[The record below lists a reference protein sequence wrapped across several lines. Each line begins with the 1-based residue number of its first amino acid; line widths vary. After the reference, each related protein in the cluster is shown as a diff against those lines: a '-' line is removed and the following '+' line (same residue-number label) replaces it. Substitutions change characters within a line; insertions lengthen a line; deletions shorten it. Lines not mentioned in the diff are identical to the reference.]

1 MLLGPLGRTRD
12 TSGDDLGE
20 ADPEPAIHVSRTRGV
35 ENIVVWIQKEI
46 ALQPR
51 RRGFH
56 LITREVIA
64 AIPELGSVDVGLL
77 HLFLLHTSASLS
89 INENADPDVPVDLEM
104 ALNTVVPESL
114 PYVHTLE
121 GPDDSPAHMKA
132 SLLGCSLTVPIRHGR
147 LLLGTW
153 QGLYLCEHRNRG
165 GRRRLV
171 ATIHGEPVPSQA

>member
-1 MLLGPLGRTRD
+1 M
-12 TSGDDLGE
+12 
-20 ADPEPAIHVSRTRGV
+20 
-35 ENIVVWIQKEI
+35 WIQHEI
-46 ALQPR
+46 DLKPK

-56 LITREVIA
+56 LITREVTD
-64 AIPELGSVDVGLL
+64 AIPELGGVRVGLL

-121 GPDDSPAHMKA
+121 GLDDSPAHMKA
-132 SLLGCSLTVPIRHGR
+132 SLLGCSLTVPIGQGR
-147 LLLGTW
+147 LVLGTW

-165 GRRRLV
+165 GRRRLI
-171 ATIHGEPVPSQA
+171 ATIHGEPSQTDG

>member
-1 MLLGPLGRTRD
+1 M
-12 TSGDDLGE
+12 
-20 ADPEPAIHVSRTRGV
+20 
-35 ENIVVWIQKEI
+35 WIQHEI
-46 ALQPR
+46 DLKPK

-56 LITREVIA
+56 LITREVVA
-64 AIPELGSVDVGLL
+64 AIPELGSVAVGLL

-121 GPDDSPAHMKA
+121 GLDDSPAHMKA
-132 SLLGCSLTVPIRHGR
+132 SLLGCSLTVPIGQGR
-147 LLLGTW
+147 LVLGTW

-165 GRRRLV
+165 GRRRLI
-171 ATIHGEPVPSQA
+171 ATIHGEPSQTDG